1 MTPQK
6 PPRLAT
12 ALLML
17 IARRNDALIGDLHEQ
32 VSGGRSRA
40 WYWRQVAGVG
50 ISRCRHD
57 PRCLVIVTAFALVTT
72 AATVGWGAGRLAV
85 PMLLGIAISSWG
97 LWRFHRTSLAILYAA
112 SVAILLPHWM
122 IAHRMA
128 STVESRV
135 FWAIAEMLAGYGV
148 VGVLLV
154 PFLILRLGRSGP
166 LAEGPISLA
175 LTR

>member
-1 MTPQK
+1 
-6 PPRLAT
+6 LNFVAG
-12 ALLML
+12 
-17 IARRNDALIGDLHEQ
+17 RNDALIGDLHEQ
-32 VSGGRSRA
+32 FQGGRSQG

-50 ISRCRHD
+50 VTRCLHD
-57 PRCLVIVTAFALVTT
+57 PRCLVVITACAIV
-72 AATVGWGAGRLAV
+72 ATVATFGWGAGRLAV
-85 PMLLGIAISSWG
+85 PMLLGSLISSWR
-97 LWRFHRTSLAILYAA
+97 LWRFHRTSLAILYAT

-122 IAHRMA
+122 LAHQMA

-135 FWAIAEMLAGYGV
+135 FWAIAEMLAGYCV

-166 LAEGPISLA
+166 LAEGPISLS